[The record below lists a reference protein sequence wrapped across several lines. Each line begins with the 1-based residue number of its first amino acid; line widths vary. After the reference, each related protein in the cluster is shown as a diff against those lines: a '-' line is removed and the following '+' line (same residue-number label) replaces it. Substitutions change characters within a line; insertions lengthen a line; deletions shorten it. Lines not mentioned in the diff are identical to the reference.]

1 MEKYIKRFVS
11 VLNGVVTQWLTKHT
25 NQGEIAN
32 QKVLKRAKSL
42 AVWSQRK
49 R

>member
-1 MEKYIKRFVS
+1 MIYICSKRSCYTV
-11 VLNGVVTQWLTKHT
+11 VLLTKHT
-25 NQGEIAN
+25 THGEIAN